1 MSDPIRF
8 LVSFGQAVS
17 TMALYN
23 DGHPARE
30 RALDRSYR
38 CLRDLQANDPLPRF
52 SFLGEE
58 TIYQETALRELGD
71 WEWGT
76 RLAQAGVQRIE
87 LDTNVTREQY
97 EEFLEEMMARI
108 TLSVIDTSEARTN
121 RATGIKIGA
130 LGIRGETRE
139 IQEKLDAPAPVATI
153 SYSLSEEAASIQSM
167 HRDVQERG
175 KLPLAEAEA
184 VVRSL
189 SMAMHGDQ
197 QMILPLLQLREFDE
211 YTTTHSLNVSVLVMA
226 LTESLGLGQQDIRT
240 FGIAGLL
247 HDLGKV
253 HIPQDI
259 LNKPGKL
266 TDEERNVMQAHP
278 VMGAKMIIESGRRL
292 DLAAAV
298 AHEHHIMING
308 HGYPTYH
315 YRRDCHKAS
324 KLVHVCDV
332 FDALRTRRPYRDAWE
347 QERVLTYI
355 EERAGTE
362 FEPEAATAFVTMMRK
377 VASGIQRSPMP
388 AANGS
393 EPAPAPAENKT
404 GTATAENKID
414 AAPSAPSAPGVTP
427 PKPPE
432 GQA

>member
-23 DGHPARE
+23 EGHPARE
-30 RALDRSYR
+30 RAVERSYR
-38 CLRDLQANDPLPRF
+38 CLQDLQQHDPHPRF

-58 TIYQETALRELGD
+58 TIYQDTALRELGD

-87 LDTNVTREQY
+87 LESSVTRDQY

-108 TLSVIDTSEARTN
+108 TLSFIDTAESRPT
-121 RATGIKIGA
+121 RPTGIKVGA
-130 LGIRGETRE
+130 LGIRGETKE
-139 IQEKLDAPAPVATI
+139 IQESLDAPAPIATI
-153 SYSLSEEAASIQSM
+153 SYSLGEEIASIQSM

-175 KLPLAEAEA
+175 RLPLAEAEA

-189 SMAMHGDQ
+189 SIAMHGDQ
-197 QMILPLLQLREFDE
+197 EMILPLLQLREFDE

-226 LTESLGLGQQDIRT
+226 LAESLGLAQQDIRT

-266 TDEERNVMQAHP
+266 TDQERQVMQAHP
-278 VMGAKMIIESGRRL
+278 VEGAKMIIESGRRL

-308 HGYPTYH
+308 HGYPTHH

-324 KLVHVCDV
+324 NLVHVCDV
-332 FDALRTRRPYRDAWE
+332 YDALRTKRPYRDAWE
-347 QERVLTYI
+347 AERVLTYI
-355 EERAGTE
+355 SERAGTE
-362 FEPEAATAFVTMMRK
+362 FEPSAANSFVNMMRR
-377 VASGIQRSPMP
+377 VEGGIQRSSMP
-388 AANGS
+388 PANGS
-393 EPAPAPAENKT
+393 EPSASQPENKPDPAA
-404 GTATAENKID
+404 G
-414 AAPSAPSAPGVTP
+414 AAPGAPVGAAPGAPPPPPGGTP
-427 PKPPE
+427 
-432 GQA
+432 

>member
-1 MSDPIRF
+1 MSDPVRF

-30 RALDRSYR
+30 RAVDRSYR
-38 CLRDLQANDPLPRF
+38 CLRDLQQYDPTPRF

-58 TIYQETALRELGD
+58 TIYQENALRELGD

-76 RLAQAGVQRIE
+76 RLAQAGIQRME
-87 LDTNVTREQY
+87 LDPNVTREEY

-108 TLSVIDTSEARTN
+108 TLSFIDSAEARPT
-121 RATGIKIGA
+121 RPSGIKVGT
-130 LGIRGETRE
+130 LGIRGDTRVL
-139 IQEKLDAPAPVATI
+139 QEELEAEVQVATI
-153 SYSLSEEAASIQSM
+153 SYALGEEAASIQSM
-167 HRDVQERG
+167 HREVQDRG

-189 SMAMHGDQ
+189 SMAMHGEQ
-197 QMILPLLQLREFDE
+197 EMILPLLQLKEFDE
-211 YTTTHSLNVSVLVMA
+211 YTTTHSLNVSVLTMA
-226 LTESLGLGQQDIRT
+226 LAESLGLAQQDVRT

-253 HIPQDI
+253 SVPQEI

-266 TDEERNVMQAHP
+266 TDEERNIMQQHP
-278 VMGAKMIIESGRRL
+278 VAGAKLIIESGRRL

-308 HGYPTYH
+308 HGYPTCH
-315 YRRDCHKAS
+315 YRRGCHKAS

-332 FDALRTRRPYRDAWE
+332 YDALRTRRPYRDAWE
-347 QERVLTYI
+347 AERVLAYI

-362 FEPEAATAFVTMMRK
+362 FEPEAATAFVRMMRK
-377 VASGIQRSPMP
+377 AERGIQMSPLP
-388 AANGS
+388 
-393 EPAPAPAENKT
+393 PAE
-404 GTATAENKID
+404 TA
-414 AAPSAPSAPGVTP
+414 P

-432 GQA
+432 GSP

>member
-1 MSDPIRF
+1 
-8 LVSFGQAVS
+8 
-17 TMALYN
+17 MALYN

-30 RALDRSYR
+30 RAVDRSFR
-38 CLRDLQANDPLPRF
+38 CLQDLQQHDRNPRF

-58 TIYQETALRELGD
+58 TIYQDTSLRELGD

-87 LDTNVTREQY
+87 LDSNVTREQY

-108 TLSVIDTSEARTN
+108 TLAFIDTSEARPT

-130 LGIRGETRE
+130 LGIKGETKE
-139 IQEKLDAPAPVATI
+139 LQETLDAQVPVATI
-153 SYSLSEEAASIQSM
+153 SYSLGEEAASIQSM
-167 HRDVQERG
+167 HREVQERG

-197 QMILPLLQLREFDE
+197 EMILPLLELKEFDQ

-226 LTESLGLGQQDIRT
+226 LAESLGLAQQDIRT

-266 TDEERNVMQAHP
+266 TDDERAVMQAHP

-308 HGYPTYH
+308 HGYPTH
-315 YRRDCHKAS
+315 HFRRDCHKAS

-332 FDALRTRRPYRDAWE
+332 YDALRTRRPYRDAWE
-347 QERVLTYI
+347 GERVLTYL

-362 FEPEAATAFVTMMRK
+362 FEPEAVGAFVKLMRK
-377 VASGIQRSPMP
+377 VDAGIQRSPMP
-388 AANGS
+388 SANGS
-393 EPAPAPAENKT
+393 APAVSPVENK
-404 GTATAENKID
+404 GDTAP
-414 AAPSAPSAPGVTP
+414 AAQAGAP
-427 PKPPE
+427 PKPAA
-432 GQA
+432 G

>member
-1 MSDPIRF
+1 MGDPIRF

-30 RALDRSYR
+30 RAVDRSYQ
-38 CLRDLQANDPLPRF
+38 CLRDLQAEDPNPRF

-58 TIYQETALRELGD
+58 TIYHDAPLRELGD
-71 WEWGT
+71 WEWAT
-76 RLAQAGVQRIE
+76 RLAQAGVQRME
-87 LDTNVTREQY
+87 LETGVTREQY

-108 TLSVIDTSEARTN
+108 TLSFIDSAEARPN
-121 RATGIKIGA
+121 RPTGIKVGA
-130 LGIRGETRE
+130 LGIRGENRE
-139 IQEKLDAPAPVATI
+139 LKEALETPVPVATI
-153 SYSLSEEAASIQSM
+153 SYSLGEEVASIQSM
-167 HRDVQERG
+167 HRDVLERK

-226 LTESLGLGQQDIRT
+226 LAEHLELSPQDVRT

-253 HIPQDI
+253 NIPPDI

-266 TDEERNVMQAHP
+266 TDQERQVMQNHP
-278 VMGAKMIIESGRRL
+278 VEGAKLIIESGRRL

-308 HGYPTYH
+308 HGYPTRHYH
-315 YRRDCHKAS
+315 RECHKAS
-324 KLVHVCDV
+324 NLVHVCDV
-332 FDALRTRRPYRDAWE
+332 YDALRTRRPYRDSWE
-347 QERVLTYI
+347 SERVLGYI

-362 FEPEAATAFVTMMRK
+362 FEPGIAKSFVEMMRK
-377 VASGIQRSPMP
+377 VEGGIQTSPLAQSNV
-388 AANGS
+388 AATVVPQNNGAAPPPGS
-393 EPAPAPAENKT
+393 AAAPAK
-404 GTATAENKID
+404 
-414 AAPSAPSAPGVTP
+414 APDKA
-427 PKPPE
+427 
-432 GQA
+432 

>member
-30 RALDRSYR
+30 RAVDRSYA
-38 CLRDLQANDPLPRF
+38 CLQDLQAHDPNPRF

-87 LDTNVTREQY
+87 LDTDVTREQY

-108 TLSVIDTSEARTN
+108 TLSFIDSAEARPN
-121 RATGIKIGA
+121 RPTGIKVGS
-130 LGIRGETRE
+130 LGIRGETRHL
-139 IQEKLDAPAPVATI
+139 QETFDAGAPIATI
-153 SYSLSEEAASIQSM
+153 SYSLGEEAASIQSM
-167 HRDVQERG
+167 HKEVMERG
-175 KLPLAEAEA
+175 RLPLAEAEA

-189 SMAMHGDQ
+189 SLAMHGDQ

-226 LTESLGLGQQDIRT
+226 LTESLGLAPQDVRT

-253 HIPQDI
+253 NVPQDI

-266 TDEERNVMQAHP
+266 TDQERQVMQKHP
-278 VMGAKMIIESGRRL
+278 VAGAKMIIESGRRL

-308 HGYPTYH
+308 LGYPTHH

-332 FDALRTRRPYRDAWE
+332 YDALRTRRPYRDAWE
-347 QERVLTYI
+347 AERVLTYI

-362 FEPEAATAFVTMMRK
+362 FEPEASTAFVAMMRQ
-377 VASGIQRSPMP
+377 VEGGIQRSSMP
-388 AANGS
+388 PANG
-393 EPAPAPAENKT
+393 EAPATLPAESR
-404 GTATAENKID
+404 ELS
-414 AAPSAPSAPGVTP
+414 AAPTPGAPPTP
-427 PKPPE
+427 PKGSP
-432 GQA
+432 

>member
-1 MSDPIRF
+1 MSEPIRF

-23 DGHPARE
+23 EGHPARE
-30 RALDRSYR
+30 RAVDRSYR
-38 CLRDLQANDPLPRF
+38 CLHDLQQFDPNPRF

-58 TIYQETALRELGD
+58 TIYGDTPLRELGD

-76 RLAQAGVQRIE
+76 RLAQAGVQRME
-87 LDTNVTREQY
+87 LADTVTREEY
-97 EEFLEEMMARI
+97 EQFLEEMMARI
-108 TLSVIDTSEARTN
+108 TLSVIDSAEARTA
-121 RATGIKIGA
+121 RASGIKVGA

-139 IQEKLDAPAPVATI
+139 IQESLEAEAPVATI
-153 SYSLSEEAASIQSM
+153 SYALGEEAESILSM
-167 HRDVQERG
+167 HKQVQERG

-197 QMILPLLQLREFDE
+197 EMILPLLQLKEFDE
-211 YTTTHSLNVSVLVMA
+211 YTTTHSLNVSVLTMA
-226 LTESLGLGQQDIRT
+226 LAEHIGLSAQDVRT

-253 HIPQDI
+253 NVPLDI

-266 TDEERNVMQAHP
+266 TDEERQIMQQHP
-278 VMGAKMIIESGRRL
+278 VAGAKLIIESGRRL

-308 HGYPTYH
+308 QGYPVQH
-315 YRRDCHKAS
+315 YKRDCHKAS

-347 QERVLTYI
+347 SARVLTYI

-362 FEPEAATAFVTMMRK
+362 FEPEAATAFVAMMRK
-377 VASGIQRSPMP
+377 AEHGIQLSPMP
-388 AANGS
+388 AASNGANGAS
-393 EPAPAPAENKT
+393 ATGKSSPEIPPSHSPA
-404 GTATAENKID
+404 
-414 AAPSAPSAPGVTP
+414 AAG
-427 PKPPE
+427 KPPE
-432 GQA
+432 KSP

>member
-1 MSDPIRF
+1 MSDPVRF

-17 TMALYN
+17 TMALYT

-30 RALDRSYR
+30 RAVDRSYQ
-38 CLRDLQANDPLPRF
+38 CLREMQLNDPCPRF

-58 TIYQETALRELGD
+58 TIYQETSLRELGD
-71 WEWGT
+71 WEWGV

-87 LDTNVTREQY
+87 FDNNVGREEY

-108 TLSVIDTSEARTN
+108 TLSVIDTSEARQT
-121 RATGIKIGA
+121 RARGIKIGA
-130 LGIRGETRE
+130 LGIRGEKNV
-139 IQEKLDAPAPVATI
+139 QEALAEPVPVATI
-153 SYSLSEEAASIQSM
+153 SYSLGEEAESIQSM
-167 HRDVQERG
+167 HRDVLERG

-226 LTESLGLGQQDIRT
+226 LAESMELAQQDVRA

-253 HIPQDI
+253 NIPKDI

-266 TDEERNVMQAHP
+266 TDDEREVMQRHP
-278 VMGAKMIIESGRRL
+278 VMGARLIIESGRRL

-308 HGYPTYH
+308 QGYPACH
-315 YRRDCHKAS
+315 YRRACHKAS
-324 KLVHVCDV
+324 NLVHVCDV
-332 FDALRTRRPYRDAWE
+332 YDALRTKRPYRDAWE
-347 QERVLTYI
+347 AQRVLTYI

-362 FEPEAATAFVTMMRK
+362 FEPEIANAFVKMMRRLEPGIQLSPLTTNG
-377 VASGIQRSPMP
+377 ASGGQQPEHSPPPVNTP
-388 AANGS
+388 ARGKS
-393 EPAPAPAENKT
+393 
-404 GTATAENKID
+404 
-414 AAPSAPSAPGVTP
+414 
-427 PKPPE
+427 PE
-432 GQA
+432 

>member
-23 DGHPARE
+23 EGHPARE
-30 RALDRSYR
+30 RAVDRSYR
-38 CLRDLQANDPLPRF
+38 CLQDLQQNDPTPRF

-58 TIYQETALRELGD
+58 TIYHDTALRELGD

-87 LDTNVTREQY
+87 LESSVTRDQY

-108 TLSVIDTSEARTN
+108 TLSFIDTAEARTH
-121 RATGIKIGA
+121 RPTGIKIGA
-130 LGIRGETRE
+130 LGIRGETKE
-139 IQEKLDAPAPVATI
+139 LQESIDAPTPIATI
-153 SYSLSEEAASIQSM
+153 SYSLHEEIESIKSM
-167 HRDVQERG
+167 HQDVMQRG

-189 SMAMHGDQ
+189 SLAMHGDQ

-226 LTESLGLGQQDIRT
+226 LTESLGL
-240 FGIAGLL
+240 A
-247 HDLGKV
+247 
-253 HIPQDI
+253 PQDI

-266 TDEERNVMQAHP
+266 TDQERQVMQQHP
-278 VMGAKMIIESGRRL
+278 VDGARLIIESGRRL

-308 HGYPTYH
+308 HGYPACHYH
-315 YRRDCHKAS
+315 RDCHKAS

-332 FDALRTRRPYRDAWE
+332 YDALRTRRPYRDAWE
-347 QERVLTYI
+347 SERVLKYI

-362 FEPEAATAFVTMMRK
+362 FEPDAANAFIVMMRK
-377 VASGIQRSPMP
+377 VEGGIQMSEMPSTNGAAAPHPAEPRPDSAPMP
-388 AANGS
+388 GAA
-393 EPAPAPAENKT
+393 A
-404 GTATAENKID
+404 
-414 AAPSAPSAPGVTP
+414 P
-427 PKPPE
+427 PKPTEKAP
-432 GQA
+432 

>member
-1 MSDPIRF
+1 MSDPVRF

-30 RALDRSYR
+30 RAVDRSYR
-38 CLRDLQANDPLPRF
+38 ILRDLQEQDRYPRF

-58 TIYQETALRELGD
+58 TIYQDTALRELGD
-71 WEWGT
+71 WEWAQ

-87 LDTNVTREQY
+87 LDTEVTREQY
-97 EEFLEEMMARI
+97 EEFLEEIMARI
-108 TLSVIDTSEARTN
+108 TLSVIDTSEARQN
-121 RATGIKIGA
+121 RPSGIKMGA
-130 LGIRGETRE
+130 LGIRGEKKE
-139 IQEKLDAPAPVATI
+139 IDKSFETPVPVATI
-153 SYSLSEEAASIQSM
+153 SYSLGEEAESIQSM
-167 HRDVQERG
+167 HREVQARG

-211 YTTTHSLNVSVLVMA
+211 YTTTHSLNVSVLTMA
-226 LTESLGLGQQDIRT
+226 LAEHLELAAQDVRA

-247 HDLGKV
+247 HDLGKINV
-253 HIPQDI
+253 PEEI

-266 TDEERNVMQAHP
+266 TDQERQVMQSHP
-278 VMGAKMIIESGRRL
+278 VAGARLIIESGRKL

-308 HGYPTYH
+308 QGYPARH
-315 YRRDCHKAS
+315 YGRSCHKAS
-324 KLVHVCDV
+324 NLVHVCDV
-332 FDALRTRRPYRDAWE
+332 YDALRTKRPYRDAWE
-347 QERVLTYI
+347 SERVLAYI

-362 FEPEAATAFVTMMRK
+362 FEPDIAASFVRMMRK
-377 VASGIQRSPMP
+377 VEGGIQLSPLAP
-388 AANGS
+388 A
-393 EPAPAPAENKT
+393 APAEITKR
-404 GTATAENKID
+404 AT
-414 AAPSAPSAPGVTP
+414 T
-427 PKPPE
+427 E
-432 GQA
+432 GSP

>member
-8 LVSFGQAVS
+8 LVSFGKAVS

-30 RALDRSYR
+30 RAVDLSYQS
-38 CLRDLQANDPLPRF
+38 LRDLQRNDPLPRF

-71 WEWGT
+71 WEWGI

-87 LDTNVTREQY
+87 FDKNVSREQY

-108 TLSVIDTSEARTN
+108 TLSVIDTSEARPT

-130 LGIRGETRE
+130 LGIRGEKKE
-139 IQEKLDAPAPVATI
+139 QQPELAAPVPVATI
-153 SYSLSEEAASIQSM
+153 SYSLGEEAESIQSM
-167 HRDVQERG
+167 HRDVLERG
-175 KLPLAEAEA
+175 RLPLAEAEA

-226 LTESLGLGQQDIRT
+226 LAESMGLAQQDVRA
-240 FGIAGLL
+240 FGVAGLL

-253 HIPQDI
+253 NIPKDI

-266 TDEERNVMQAHP
+266 TDEERQVMQQHP
-278 VMGAKMIIESGRRL
+278 VAGARMIIESGRKL
-292 DLAAAV
+292 DMAAAV

-308 HGYPTYH
+308 QGYPTRH
-315 YRRDCHKAS
+315 YQRACHKAS
-324 KLVHVCDV
+324 NLVHVCDV
-332 FDALRTRRPYRDAWE
+332 YDALRTKRPYRDAWE
-347 QERVLTYI
+347 AQRVLTYI

-362 FEPEAATAFVTMMRK
+362 FEPDIAAAFVKMMRTLE
-377 VASGIQRSPMP
+377 SGIQLSPLSS
-388 AANGS
+388 NGAS
-393 EPAPAPAENKT
+393 NGEKKEDRTSSGPT
-404 GTATAENKID
+404 S
-414 AAPSAPSAPGVTP
+414 PSQVN
-427 PKPPE
+427 PPE
-432 GQA
+432 RQP

>member
-1 MSDPIRF
+1 MSDPVRF

-30 RALDRSYR
+30 RAVDRSYQ
-38 CLRDLQANDPLPRF
+38 CLRDLQQYDSHPRF

-58 TIYQETALRELGD
+58 TIYQENALRELGD
-71 WEWGT
+71 WEWAA

-87 LDTNVTREQY
+87 LDANVTREGY

-108 TLSVIDTSEARTN
+108 TLSFIDSAEARPN
-121 RATGIKIGA
+121 RATGIKVGT
-130 LGIRGETRE
+130 LGIRGDSKE
-139 IQEKLDAPAPVATI
+139 IQEALKDEVPVATI
-153 SYSLSEEAASIQSM
+153 SYSLGEEAASILSM
-167 HRDVQERG
+167 HQQVQERG

-189 SMAMHGDQ
+189 SMAMHGGQ
-197 QMILPLLQLREFDE
+197 EMILPLLQLREFDE
-211 YTTTHSLNVSVLVMA
+211 YTTTHSLNVSVLTMA
-226 LTESLGLGQQDIRT
+226 LAESLGLAQQDVRT

-253 HIPQDI
+253 NVPRDI

-266 TDEERNVMQAHP
+266 TDDERAVMQQHP
-278 VMGAKMIIESGRRL
+278 VAGAKLIIESGRRL

-308 HGYPTYH
+308 HGYPSCH

-332 FDALRTRRPYRDAWE
+332 YDALRTRRPYRDAWE
-347 QERVLTYI
+347 AERVLTYI

-362 FEPEAATAFVTMMRK
+362 FEPDAAAAFVRMMRK
-377 VASGIQRSPMP
+377 LEGGIQLSAMPSTNGGSSPQTAAASGVP
-388 AANGS
+388 
-393 EPAPAPAENKT
+393 PAPAP
-404 GTATAENKID
+404 
-414 AAPSAPSAPGVTP
+414 PTP
-427 PKPPE
+427 K
-432 GQA
+432 

>member
-30 RALDRSYR
+30 RAVDRSYQ
-38 CLRDLQANDPLPRF
+38 CLRDLQAEDPYPRF

-58 TIYQETALRELGD
+58 TIYHDTALRELGE
-71 WEWGT
+71 WEWAT

-87 LDTNVTREQY
+87 LESSVTRDQY

-108 TLSVIDTSEARTN
+108 TLSFIDSAEARN
-121 RATGIKIGA
+121 RATGIKVGA

-139 IQEKLDAPAPVATI
+139 QQETLDTAVPVATI
-153 SYSLSEEAASIQSM
+153 SYSLGEEIESSQSM
-167 HRDVQERG
+167 HREVLARG

-197 QMILPLLQLREFDE
+197 AMILPLLQLREFDE

-226 LTESLGLGQQDIRT
+226 LAEFLELAPQDVRT
-240 FGIAGLL
+240 FGVAGLL

-253 HIPQDI
+253 SIPQEI

-266 TDEERNVMQAHP
+266 TDEERQVMQNHP
-278 VMGAKMIIESGRRL
+278 VEGAKLIIQSGRRL
-292 DLAAAV
+292 DMAAAV

-308 HGYPTYH
+308 HGYPTRH
-315 YRRDCHKAS
+315 YPRECHKAS
-324 KLVHVCDV
+324 NLVHVCDV
-332 FDALRTRRPYRDAWE
+332 YDALRTKRPYRDSWE
-347 QERVLTYI
+347 SERVLGYI
-355 EERAGTE
+355 EERTGTE
-362 FEPEAATAFVTMMRK
+362 FEPSAASAFVKMMRK
-377 VASGIQRSPMP
+377 AEGGIQLQPMTP
-388 AANGS
+388 PTAAPVAPVAPSNGT
-393 EPAPAPAENKT
+393 APAPTE
-404 GTATAENKID
+404 
-414 AAPSAPSAPGVTP
+414 
-427 PKPPE
+427 PE
-432 GQA
+432 KKGP

>member
-30 RALDRSYR
+30 RAVDRSYR
-38 CLRDLQANDPLPRF
+38 CLRDLQEFDPLPRF

-71 WEWGT
+71 WEWGK
-76 RLAQAGVQRIE
+76 RLAQAGVQRME
-87 LDTNVTREQY
+87 LDKNVTREEY

-108 TLSVIDTSEARTN
+108 TLSFIDSAEARPG
-121 RATGIKIGA
+121 RPSGIKVGT
-130 LGIRGETRE
+130 LGIRGDTK
-139 IQEKLDAPAPVATI
+139 KLEESFQAEVPVATI
-153 SYSLSEEAASIQSM
+153 SYALGEEAASIQSM
-167 HRDVQERG
+167 HREVQERG

-189 SMAMHGDQ
+189 SMAMHGDTE
-197 QMILPLLQLREFDE
+197 MILPLLQLREFDE
-211 YTTTHSLNVSVLVMA
+211 YTTTHSLNVSVLTMA
-226 LTESLGLGQQDIRT
+226 LAESLGLAQQDVRT

-253 HIPQDI
+253 NVPQEI

-266 TDEERNVMQAHP
+266 TDEERIIMQNHP
-278 VMGAKMIIESGRRL
+278 VAGAKLIIDSGRRL

-308 HGYPTYH
+308 HGYPTCH

-332 FDALRTRRPYRDAWE
+332 YDALRTKRPYRDAWE
-347 QERVLTYI
+347 AERVLTYI

-362 FEPEAATAFVTMMRK
+362 FEPDAASAFVTMMRK
-377 VASGIQRSPMP
+377 VERGVQHSPLP
-388 AANGS
+388 PANGS
-393 EPAPAPAENKT
+393 APSTPPVDEKGGPLPTDAPAN
-404 GTATAENKID
+404 
-414 AAPSAPSAPGVTP
+414 S
-427 PKPPE
+427 PE
-432 GQA
+432 GQP

>member
-1 MSDPIRF
+1 MSDPVRF

-17 TMALYN
+17 TMALYK

-30 RALDRSYR
+30 RAVDRSYQ
-38 CLRDLQANDPLPRF
+38 CLRDLQVYDPIPRF

-58 TIYQETALRELGD
+58 TIYQENALRELGD

-76 RLAQAGVQRIE
+76 RLAQAGVQRME
-87 LDTNVTREQY
+87 LDTNVTREEY

-108 TLSVIDTSEARTN
+108 TLSFIDSAEARPN
-121 RATGIKIGA
+121 RPSGIKVGA
-130 LGIRGETRE
+130 LGIRGETKQLQDSFQAE
-139 IQEKLDAPAPVATI
+139 VPVATI
-153 SYSLSEEAASIQSM
+153 SYALDEEAASILSM
-167 HRDVQERG
+167 HREVQERG

-197 QMILPLLQLREFDE
+197 EMILPLLQLREFDE
-211 YTTTHSLNVSVLVMA
+211 YTTTHSLNVSVLTMA
-226 LTESLGLGQQDIRT
+226 LAESLGLAQQDVRT

-253 HIPQDI
+253 NVPQEI

-266 TDEERNVMQAHP
+266 TDEERAVMQNHP
-278 VMGAKMIIESGRRL
+278 VAGAKLIIESGRRL

-308 HGYPTYH
+308 HGYPTCH

-332 FDALRTRRPYRDAWE
+332 YDALRTRRPYRDAWE
-347 QERVLTYI
+347 SERVLTYI

-362 FEPEAATAFVTMMRK
+362 FEPEAASAFVRMMRK
-377 VASGIQRSPMP
+377 AEKGIQLSPLSP
-388 AANGS
+388 
-393 EPAPAPAENKT
+393 EN
-404 GTATAENKID
+404 GTAPSTPAGEKQNG
-414 AAPSAPSAPGVTP
+414 AAPSTP
-427 PKPPE
+427 AGEK
-432 GQA
+432 QN

>member
-1 MSDPIRF
+1 MSDPVRF

-30 RALDRSYR
+30 RAVDRSYR
-38 CLRDLQANDPLPRF
+38 CLRDLQQYDPHPRF

-58 TIYQETALRELGD
+58 TIYQENALRELGD
-71 WEWGT
+71 WEWAS
-76 RLAQAGVQRIE
+76 RLAQAGVQRME
-87 LDTNVTREQY
+87 LDANVTREQY

-108 TLSVIDTSEARTN
+108 TLSFIDSAEARPT
-121 RATGIKIGA
+121 RPSGIKVGT
-130 LGIRGETRE
+130 LGIRGDTRE
-139 IQEKLDAPAPVATI
+139 LQETLAEEVPVATI
-153 SYSLSEEAASIQSM
+153 SYALGEEAASIISM
-167 HRDVQERG
+167 HREVQERG

-197 QMILPLLQLREFDE
+197 QMILPLLQLREYDE
-211 YTTTHSLNVSVLVMA
+211 YTTTHSLNVSVLTMA
-226 LTESLGLGQQDIRT
+226 LGESLGLAQQDVRT

-253 HIPQDI
+253 NVPEEI

-266 TDEERNVMQAHP
+266 TEDERMIMQQHP
-278 VMGAKMIIESGRRL
+278 AAGAKLIIESGRSL

-308 HGYPTYH
+308 HGYPACH

-332 FDALRTRRPYRDAWE
+332 YDALRTRRPYREAWE
-347 QERVLTYI
+347 AERVLTYI

-362 FEPEAATAFVTMMRK
+362 FEPDAAAAFVRMMRK
-377 VASGIQRSPMP
+377 VEGGIQRSPVP
-388 AANGS
+388 STNG
-393 EPAPAPAENKT
+393 E
-404 GTATAENKID
+404 
-414 AAPSAPSAPGVTP
+414 
-427 PKPPE
+427 
-432 GQA
+432 

>member
-23 DGHPARE
+23 SGHPARE
-30 RALDRSYR
+30 RAVDRSYQ
-38 CLRDLQANDPLPRF
+38 CLRDLQQHDPHLRF

-87 LDTNVTREQY
+87 LDNDVTREQY
-97 EEFLEEMMARI
+97 EEFLEEMIARL
-108 TLSVIDTSEARTN
+108 TLSFIDTAEARPN
-121 RATGIKIGA
+121 RPAGIKIGA
-130 LGIRGETRE
+130 LGIRGETKE
-139 IQEKLDAPAPVATI
+139 IQQTFETPVPVATI
-153 SYSLSEEAASIQSM
+153 SYSLGEEADSIQFM
-167 HRDVQERG
+167 HREVQSHG

-226 LTESLGLGQQDIRT
+226 LAEHLELAQQDVRA

-253 HIPQDI
+253 NIPQDI

-266 TDEERNVMQAHP
+266 TDQERAVMQEHP
-278 VMGAKMIIESGRRL
+278 VAGAKLIIESGRRL

-308 HGYPTYH
+308 QGYPVRH
-315 YRRDCHKAS
+315 FHRGCHKAS
-324 KLVHVCDV
+324 NLVHVCDV
-332 FDALRTRRPYRDAWE
+332 YDALRTKRPYRDAWE
-347 QERVLTYI
+347 AERVLTYI

-362 FEPEAATAFVTMMRK
+362 FEPDIAGAFIRMMRK
-377 VASGIQRSPMP
+377 VEGGIQRSPLAP
-388 AANGS
+388 AANPPLQNGANGATANGNGAS
-393 EPAPAPAENKT
+393 AAPAQDKGAGDK
-404 GTATAENKID
+404 A
-414 AAPSAPSAPGVTP
+414 
-427 PKPPE
+427 
-432 GQA
+432 

>member
-1 MSDPIRF
+1 MSEPLKF

-23 DGHPARE
+23 DGHPSRE
-30 RALDRSYR
+30 RAVDRSYQY
-38 CLRDLQANDPLPRF
+38 LRDHQQHDPRPQF

-58 TIYQETALRELGD
+58 TIYGETALRALGD
-71 WEWGT
+71 WEWGI

-87 LDTNVTREQY
+87 LEPNVTREEY

-108 TLSVIDTSEARTN
+108 TLAFIDSSTIQPGR
-121 RATGIKIGA
+121 RTGIRIGA
-130 LGIRGETRE
+130 LGIKGSSAELPSEPTVE
-139 IQEKLDAPAPVATI
+139 VPLATTA
-153 SYSLSEEAASIQSM
+153 YSLGEEAASIQSM
-167 HRDVQERG
+167 HRDVKERG

-197 QMILPLLQLREFDE
+197 DMILPLLQLKEFDE
-211 YTTTHSLNVSVLVMA
+211 YTTTHSLNVSVLTMA
-226 LTESLGLGQQDIRT
+226 LAESLELSSDDVRT

-253 HIPQDI
+253 NIPSDI

-266 TDEERNVMQAHP
+266 TDDERSIIQNHP
-278 VMGAKMIIESGRRL
+278 TDGAKLIIESGRRL

-308 HGYPTYH
+308 HGYPKCH
-315 YRRDCHKAS
+315 YPRDCHKAS
-324 KLVHVCDV
+324 KLIHVCDV
-332 FDALRTRRPYRDAWE
+332 YDALRTRRPYRDAWE
-347 QERVLTYI
+347 PARIITYI

-362 FEPEAATAFVTMMRK
+362 FEPEAATAFVAMMKR
-377 VASGIQRSPMP
+377 VESGIQVSPMP
-388 AANGS
+388 AAGDTS
-393 EPAPAPAENKT
+393 
-404 GTATAENKID
+404 
-414 AAPSAPSAPGVTP
+414 
-427 PKPPE
+427 
-432 GQA
+432 

>member
-30 RALDRSYR
+30 RAVDRSYR
-38 CLRDLQANDPLPRF
+38 CLRDLQQHDPHPRF

-58 TIYQETALRELGD
+58 TIYQDTALRELGD

-108 TLSVIDTSEARTN
+108 TLSFIDTAEARPN
-121 RATGIKIGA
+121 RSTGIKVGA
-130 LGIRGETRE
+130 LGIKGETRAA
-139 IQEKLDAPAPVATI
+139 QEAIDAPTPIATI
-153 SYSLSEEAASIQSM
+153 SYSLGEEAASIQSM
-167 HRDVQERG
+167 HREVQARG

-197 QMILPLLQLREFDE
+197 EMILPLLQLREFDE

-226 LTESLGLGQQDIRT
+226 LAESLDLAQQDVRT

-253 HIPQDI
+253 SIPTDI

-266 TDEERNVMQAHP
+266 TDEERQIMQQHP
-278 VMGAKMIIESGRRL
+278 VAGAKLIIESGRRL

-308 HGYPTYH
+308 KGYPTHHYH
-315 YRRDCHKAS
+315 RDCHKAS

-347 QERVLTYI
+347 TERVLTYI

-362 FEPEAATAFVTMMRK
+362 FEPESATAFVKMMRR
-377 VASGIQRSPMP
+377 VEAGIQMSSLSPEEP
-388 AANGS
+388 VKAASNGL
-393 EPAPAPAENKT
+393 
-404 GTATAENKID
+404 
-414 AAPSAPSAPGVTP
+414 TP
-427 PKPPE
+427 NTSVPT
-432 GQA
+432 

>member
-30 RALDRSYR
+30 RAVDRSYQ
-38 CLRDLQANDPLPRF
+38 CLRDLQKADPHPRF

-58 TIYQETALRELGD
+58 TIYQDTSLRELGD
-71 WEWGT
+71 WEWAM
-76 RLAQAGVQRIE
+76 RLAQAGIQRME
-87 LDTNVTREQY
+87 FEADVTREQY

-108 TLSVIDTSEARTN
+108 TLAFIDSAEARTN
-121 RATGIKIGA
+121 RATGIKVGA
-130 LGIRGETRE
+130 LGIRGENK
-139 IQEKLDAPAPVATI
+139 KLEEELVAPVPVATL
-153 SYSLSEEAASIQSM
+153 SYSLGEEAESVQSM
-167 HRDVQERG
+167 HRDVLERG

-226 LTESLGLGQQDIRT
+226 LAEYLELAQQDVRT

-253 HIPQDI
+253 TIPPEI

-266 TDEERNVMQAHP
+266 TDEERLVMQNHP
-278 VMGAKMIIESGRRL
+278 VEGAKLIIESGRRL

-308 HGYPTYH
+308 HGYPTRHYH
-315 YRRDCHKAS
+315 RPCHKAS
-324 KLVHVCDV
+324 NLVHVCDV
-332 FDALRTRRPYRDAWE
+332 YDALRTKRPYRDSWE
-347 QERVLTYI
+347 TERVLGYI

-362 FEPEAATAFVTMMRK
+362 FEPEIAGAFVRMIRK
-377 VASGIQRSPMP
+377 VEGGIQLSTLPTP
-388 AANGS
+388 NAPQAPVAAAGNGA
-393 EPAPAPAENKT
+393 AP
-404 GTATAENKID
+404 
-414 AAPSAPSAPGVTP
+414 AAPSAPATTIADAP
-427 PKPPE
+427 PKVEKNP
-432 GQA
+432 

>member
-1 MSDPIRF
+1 MSDPVRF

-30 RALDRSYR
+30 RAVDRSYQ
-38 CLRDLQANDPLPRF
+38 CLRDLQQIDPNPRF

-58 TIYQETALRELGD
+58 TIYGETALRELVD

-76 RLAQAGVQRIE
+76 RLAHAGVQRME
-87 LDTNVTREQY
+87 LAVNVTREEY

-108 TLSVIDTSEARTN
+108 TLSVIDSAEARPS
-121 RATGIKIGA
+121 RPSGIKIGT

-139 IQEKLDAPAPVATI
+139 LQESFEADVPVATI
-153 SYSLSEEAASIQSM
+153 SYSLGEEAASIQSM
-167 HRDVQERG
+167 HREVQERG

-197 QMILPLLQLREFDE
+197 EMILPLLQLKEFDE
-211 YTTTHSLNVSVLVMA
+211 YTTTHSLNVSVLTMA
-226 LTESLGLGQQDIRT
+226 LAESLELAQQDVRT

-253 HIPQDI
+253 NVPQDI

-266 TDEERNVMQAHP
+266 TDEERKVMQQHP
-278 VMGAKMIIESGRRL
+278 VAGAKLIIESGRRL

-308 HGYPTYH
+308 HGYPTCH
-315 YRRDCHKAS
+315 YRRECHKAS

-332 FDALRTRRPYRDAWE
+332 YDALRTRRPYRDAWE
-347 QERVLTYI
+347 SERVLTYI

-362 FEPEAATAFVTMMRK
+362 FEPESATAFLKMMRK
-377 VASGIQRSPMP
+377 VESGIQRSPLP
-388 AANGS
+388 GTNS
-393 EPAPAPAENKT
+393 EPQPTSAPKT
-404 GTATAENKID
+404 PN
-414 AAPSAPSAPGVTP
+414 SAPSPDP
-427 PKPPE
+427 QKPPE
-432 GQA
+432 GTPGRSA

>member
-30 RALDRSYR
+30 RAVDRSYQ
-38 CLRDLQANDPLPRF
+38 CLRDLQKADPHPRF

-58 TIYQETALRELGD
+58 TIYQDTSLRELGD
-71 WEWGT
+71 WEWAM
-76 RLAQAGVQRIE
+76 RLAQAGIQRME
-87 LDTNVTREQY
+87 FEADVTREQY

-108 TLSVIDTSEARTN
+108 TLAFIDSAEARTN
-121 RATGIKIGA
+121 RPTGIKVGA
-130 LGIRGETRE
+130 LGIRGENK
-139 IQEKLDAPAPVATI
+139 KLEEELVAPVPVATL
-153 SYSLSEEAASIQSM
+153 SYSLGEEAESVQSM
-167 HRDVQERG
+167 HRDVLERG

-226 LTESLGLGQQDIRT
+226 LAEYLELAQQDVRT

-253 HIPQDI
+253 TIPPEI

-266 TDEERNVMQAHP
+266 TDEERLVMQNHP
-278 VMGAKMIIESGRRL
+278 VEGAKLIIESGRRL

-308 HGYPTYH
+308 HGYPTRHYH
-315 YRRDCHKAS
+315 RPCHKAS
-324 KLVHVCDV
+324 NLVHVCDV
-332 FDALRTRRPYRDAWE
+332 YDALRTKRPYRDSWE
-347 QERVLTYI
+347 TERVLGYI

-362 FEPEAATAFVTMMRK
+362 FEPEIAGAFVRMIRK
-377 VASGIQRSPMP
+377 VEGGIQLSTLPTP
-388 AANGS
+388 N
-393 EPAPAPAENKT
+393 APQAPV
-404 GTATAENKID
+404 
-414 AAPSAPSAPGVTP
+414 AAPSNGTPAAQAAPATTTADAPRKVEKNP
-427 PKPPE
+427 
-432 GQA
+432 

>member
-1 MSDPIRF
+1 
-8 LVSFGQAVS
+8 
-17 TMALYN
+17 MALYN

-30 RALDRSYR
+30 RAVDRSFR
-38 CLRDLQANDPLPRF
+38 CLQDLQQHDPYPRF

-58 TIYQETALRELGD
+58 TIYQETSLRELGD

-87 LDTNVTREQY
+87 LDTNVTRDQY

-108 TLSVIDTSEARTN
+108 TLAFIDTSESRPAR
-121 RATGIKIGA
+121 RTGIKIGA
-130 LGIRGETRE
+130 LGIKGDTKELQET
-139 IQEKLDAPAPVATI
+139 LDAPAPVATI
-153 SYSLSEEAASIQSM
+153 SYSLGEEAASIQSM
-167 HRDVQERG
+167 HREVQERG

-197 QMILPLLQLREFDE
+197 EMILPLLELKEFDQ

-226 LTESLGLGQQDIRT
+226 LAESLGLAQQDIRT

-266 TDEERNVMQAHP
+266 SDEERNVMQQHP

-308 HGYPTYH
+308 HGYPTH
-315 YRRDCHKAS
+315 HFRRDCHKAS

-332 FDALRTRRPYRDAWE
+332 YDALRTRRPYRDAWE
-347 QERVLTYI
+347 GERVLTYI
-355 EERAGTE
+355 EERSGTE
-362 FEPEAATAFVTMMRK
+362 FEPEASTAFVKLMRK
-377 VASGIQRSPMP
+377 VDSGVQRSPMP
-388 AANGS
+388 PLNGA
-393 EPAPAPAENKT
+393 EPVATPPVEVRGDSAAPAPP
-404 GTATAENKID
+404 
-414 AAPSAPSAPGVTP
+414 AAP

-432 GQA
+432 GSK

>member
-23 DGHPARE
+23 EGHPARE
-30 RALDRSYR
+30 RAVDRSYR
-38 CLRDLQANDPLPRF
+38 CLQDLQQNDPTPRF

-58 TIYQETALRELGD
+58 TIYHDTALRELGD

-87 LDTNVTREQY
+87 LESSVTRDQY

-108 TLSVIDTSEARTN
+108 TLSFIDTAEARTH
-121 RATGIKIGA
+121 RPTGIKIGA
-130 LGIRGETRE
+130 LGIRGETKE
-139 IQEKLDAPAPVATI
+139 LQESIDAPTPIATI
-153 SYSLSEEAASIQSM
+153 SYSLHEEIESIKSM
-167 HRDVQERG
+167 HQDVMQRG

-226 LTESLGLGQQDIRT
+226 LAESIGLAQQDIRT
-240 FGIAGLL
+240 FGVAGLL

-266 TDEERNVMQAHP
+266 TDQERQVMQAHP
-278 VMGAKMIIESGRRL
+278 VEGAKMIIESGRKL

-298 AHEHHIMING
+298 AHEHHVMING
-308 HGYPTYH
+308 HGYPTHH
-315 YRRDCHKAS
+315 YRRACHKAS
-324 KLVHVCDV
+324 NLVHVCDV
-332 FDALRTRRPYRDAWE
+332 YDALRTKRPYRDAWDA
-347 QERVLTYI
+347 ERVITYI
-355 EERAGTE
+355 EERSGTE
-362 FEPEAATAFVTMMRK
+362 FEPTAATAFVALMRK
-377 VASGIQRSPMP
+377 VEGGIQRSLMP
-388 AANGS
+388 PANGS
-393 EPAPAPAENKT
+393 EPSVPSVQNKSGAPP
-404 GTATAENKID
+404 D
-414 AAPSAPSAPGVTP
+414 AAPGAPQP
-427 PKPPE
+427 PQGMP
-432 GQA
+432 

>member
-1 MSDPIRF
+1 MSEPIRF

-23 DGHPARE
+23 EGHPARE
-30 RALDRSYR
+30 RAVDRSYR
-38 CLRDLQANDPLPRF
+38 CLHDLQQYDPNPRF

-58 TIYQETALRELGD
+58 TIYGETPLRELGD

-76 RLAQAGVQRIE
+76 RLAAAGVQRIE
-87 LDTNVTREQY
+87 LADTVTREQY

-108 TLSVIDTSEARTN
+108 TLSVIDSAEARTS
-121 RATGIKIGA
+121 RASGIKVGA

-139 IQEKLDAPAPVATI
+139 IQETIDAETPIATI
-153 SYSLSEEAASIQSM
+153 SYALGEEAESILEM
-167 HRDVQERG
+167 HKQVQERG
-175 KLPLAEAEA
+175 RLPLAEAEA

-197 QMILPLLQLREFDE
+197 EMILPLLQLKEFDE
-211 YTTTHSLNVSVLVMA
+211 YTTTHSLNVSVLTMA
-226 LTESLGLGQQDIRT
+226 LAEHIGLGPQDVRT

-253 HIPQDI
+253 NVPLDI

-266 TDEERNVMQAHP
+266 TDEERQVMQQHP
-278 VMGAKMIIESGRRL
+278 VAGAKLIIESGRRL

-308 HGYPTYH
+308 QGYPHHH

-347 QERVLTYI
+347 SSRVLGYI

-362 FEPEAATAFVTMMRK
+362 FEPEAAAAFVAMMRK
-377 VASGIQRSPMP
+377 AEKGIQLSPMP
-388 AANGS
+388 TAADAGANG
-393 EPAPAPAENKT
+393 
-404 GTATAENKID
+404 ATADKP
-414 AAPSAPSAPGVTP
+414 AAVAPPASTG
-427 PKPPE
+427 K
-432 GQA
+432 

>member
-30 RALDRSYR
+30 RAVDRSYR
-38 CLRDLQANDPLPRF
+38 CLRDLQEHDRHPRF

-58 TIYQETALRELGD
+58 TVYQDTPLRELGD
-71 WEWGT
+71 WEWAQ

-87 LDTNVTREQY
+87 LDTEVTREQY
-97 EEFLEEMMARI
+97 EEFLEEIMARI
-108 TLSVIDTSEARTN
+108 TLSVIDTSEARHN
-121 RATGIKIGA
+121 RPTGIKMGA
-130 LGIRGETRE
+130 LGIRGEKKE
-139 IQEKLDAPAPVATI
+139 IDKSFDTPVPVATI
-153 SYSLSEEAASIQSM
+153 SYSLGEEAESIQSM
-167 HRDVQERG
+167 HREVQSRG

-211 YTTTHSLNVSVLVMA
+211 YTTTHSLNVSVLTMA
-226 LTESLGLGQQDIRT
+226 LAEHLELAPQDVRT

-247 HDLGKV
+247 HDLGKINV
-253 HIPQDI
+253 PEEI

-266 TDEERNVMQAHP
+266 TDQERQVMQSHP
-278 VMGAKMIIESGRRL
+278 VSGARLIIESGRKL

-308 HGYPTYH
+308 QGYPARH
-315 YRRDCHKAS
+315 YGRSCHKAS
-324 KLVHVCDV
+324 NLVHVCDV
-332 FDALRTRRPYRDAWE
+332 YDALRTRRPYRDAWE
-347 QERVLTYI
+347 SERVLTYI

-362 FEPEAATAFVTMMRK
+362 FEPDIATAFIAMMRK
-377 VASGIQRSPMP
+377 VEGGIQRSPLPP
-388 AANGS
+388 AANGAQ
-393 EPAPAPAENKT
+393 PAVAAQNGAAPATSASAITK
-404 GTATAENKID
+404 K
-414 AAPSAPSAPGVTP
+414 APT
-427 PKPPE
+427 E
-432 GQA
+432 GSP

>member
-8 LVSFGQAVS
+8 LVSFGQAIS

-30 RALDRSYR
+30 RAVDRSYR
-38 CLRDLQANDPLPRF
+38 CLHDLQQHDPHPRF

-58 TIYQETALRELGD
+58 TIYQESALRELGD

-76 RLAQAGVQRIE
+76 RLAQAGVQRME
-87 LDTNVTREQY
+87 LDANVTREEY

-108 TLSVIDTSEARTN
+108 TLAFIDSAEARPT
-121 RATGIKIGA
+121 RPSGIKVGT
-130 LGIRGETRE
+130 LGIRGDTKELQETFE
-139 IQEKLDAPAPVATI
+139 EEVPVATI
-153 SYSLSEEAASIQSM
+153 SYALGEEAASIQSM
-167 HRDVQERG
+167 HREVQERG

-197 QMILPLLQLREFDE
+197 EMILPLLQLREFDE
-211 YTTTHSLNVSVLVMA
+211 YTTTHSLNVSVLTMA
-226 LTESLGLGQQDIRT
+226 LAESLGLAQQDVRT

-253 HIPQDI
+253 NVPQEI

-266 TDEERNVMQAHP
+266 SDEERTIMQQHP
-278 VMGAKMIIESGRRL
+278 VAGAKLIIESGRRL

-308 HGYPTYH
+308 HGYPACH

-332 FDALRTRRPYRDAWE
+332 YDALRTRRPYRDAWE
-347 QERVLTYI
+347 AERVLTYL

-362 FEPEAATAFVTMMRK
+362 FEPAAAIAFVRMMRK
-377 VASGIQRSPMP
+377 VERGIQRSPLPPENGTAP
-388 AANGS
+388 ATPPGEDKA
-393 EPAPAPAENKT
+393 EPAPATQT
-404 GTATAENKID
+404 GA
-414 AAPSAPSAPGVTP
+414 P
-427 PKPPE
+427 PKLP
-432 GQA
+432 

>member
-30 RALDRSYR
+30 RAVDRSYR
-38 CLRDLQANDPLPRF
+38 LLQDLQQHDPHPRF

-58 TIYQETALRELGD
+58 TIYQDTSLRELGD

-87 LDTNVTREQY
+87 LDSNVTREQY

-108 TLSVIDTSEARTN
+108 TLAFIDTSEARPN
-121 RATGIKIGA
+121 RPTGIKIGA
-130 LGIRGETRE
+130 LGIKGETKE
-139 IQEKLDAPAPVATI
+139 LQDTFDAPVPVATI
-153 SYSLSEEAASIQSM
+153 SYSLGEEAASIQSM
-167 HRDVQERG
+167 HREVQERG

-197 QMILPLLQLREFDE
+197 EMILPLLELKEFDQ

-226 LTESLGLGQQDIRT
+226 LAESLGLAQQDIRT

-253 HIPQDI
+253 HIPPDI

-266 TDEERNVMQAHP
+266 TDDERAVMQAHP

-308 HGYPTYH
+308 HGYPTH
-315 YRRDCHKAS
+315 HFRRDCHKAS

-332 FDALRTRRPYRDAWE
+332 YDALRTRRPYRDAWE
-347 QERVLTYI
+347 GERVLIYL

-362 FEPEAATAFVTMMRK
+362 FEPEAVGAFVKLMRK
-377 VASGIQRSPMP
+377 VDSSIQRSPMP
-388 AANGS
+388 PVNGAVPDAPPGGNKGDS
-393 EPAPAPAENKT
+393 PPAS
-404 GTATAENKID
+404 
-414 AAPSAPSAPGVTP
+414 PSTP
-427 PKPPE
+427 PK
-432 GQA
+432 ASA

>member
-1 MSDPIRF
+1 MSEPIRF

-30 RALDRSYR
+30 RAVDRSYR
-38 CLRDLQANDPLPRF
+38 CLRDLQQHDPHPRF

-58 TIYQETALRELGD
+58 TIYQDTALRELGD

-87 LDTNVTREQY
+87 LDNDVTREQY

-108 TLSVIDTSEARTN
+108 TLSFIDSAEARPN
-121 RATGIKIGA
+121 RPTGIKVGA

-139 IQEKLDAPAPVATI
+139 VQEALATPVPVATI
-153 SYSLSEEAASIQSM
+153 SYSLGEEAASIQSM
-167 HRDVQERG
+167 HREVQGRG

-189 SMAMHGDQ
+189 SIAMHGDQ
-197 QMILPLLQLREFDE
+197 EMILPLLQLREFDE

-226 LTESLGLGQQDIRT
+226 LAESLGLAQQDVRT

-253 HIPQDI
+253 NIPEEI

-266 TDEERNVMQAHP
+266 TEQEREVMQSHP
-278 VMGAKMIIESGRRL
+278 VAGAKLIIESGRRL

-308 HGYPTYH
+308 QGYPRCHYH
-315 YRRDCHKAS
+315 RDCHKAS

-332 FDALRTRRPYRDAWE
+332 YDALRTRRPYRDAWDA
-347 QERVLTYI
+347 QRVLTYI

-362 FEPEAATAFVTMMRK
+362 FEPEAATAFVNMMRK
-377 VASGIQRSPMP
+377 VEPGIQLSPVPRDSDNAPQP
-388 AANGS
+388 AAGHNNGMG
-393 EPAPAPAENKT
+393 PAAAGPPA
-404 GTATAENKID
+404 
-414 AAPSAPSAPGVTP
+414 
-427 PKPPE
+427 KPDK
-432 GQA
+432 